1 MSCSGNLRKVH
12 KATVDS
18 VTVAE
23 LPEYSKKNLVE
34 KEVVRH
40 QNVFS
45 LASNHD
51 VHAKVLRCRYFKLDA
66 LSIAARIKTVE
77 KNRIPRAPVQRNFAC

>member
-1 MSCSGNLRKVH
+1 MSCFGNLSKVH
-12 KATVDS
+12 KAIVDS

-23 LPEYSKKNLVE
+23 IKYSKKSLVE

-51 VHAKVLRCRYFKLDA
+51 V
-66 LSIAARIKTVE
+66 
-77 KNRIPRAPVQRNFAC
+77 Q

>member
-1 MSCSGNLRKVH
+1 MSCFGNLRKVH

-23 LPEYSKKNLVE
+23 LREYSHKSLIEKK
-34 KEVVRH
+34 VVRH
-40 QNVFS
+40 QNVYS

-51 VHAKVLRCRYFKLDA
+51 V
-66 LSIAARIKTVE
+66 
-77 KNRIPRAPVQRNFAC
+77 Q

>member
-1 MSCSGNLRKVH
+1 MIKCLVLVTCVKYT
-12 KATVDS
+12 KLLTVDS

-23 LPEYSKKNLVE
+23 LPEYSHKSLIE

-40 QNVFS
+40 QNVYS

-51 VHAKVLRCRYFKLDA
+51 V
-66 LSIAARIKTVE
+66 
-77 KNRIPRAPVQRNFAC
+77 Q

>member
-1 MSCSGNLRKVH
+1 MSCFGNLRKVH

-23 LPEYSKKNLVE
+23 IKYSKKSLVE

-51 VHAKVLRCRYFKLDA
+51 VRAIVLRCRYFKLDA
-66 LSIAARIKTVE
+66 ISI
-77 KNRIPRAPVQRNFAC
+77 